1 VTYSGVVCLLLC
13 TAFLWAQTP
22 IIPLHE
28 IRAGMKGSGRTVFS
42 GDRIEEFGVEILG
55 VLENVGPQQ
64 SLILARLSGGPLA
77 QTGVLQGMSGSPVY
91 IGGRLA
97 GAVALSFQFSKEPI
111 AGIRPI
117 EEMLRD
123 VRAEK
128 RRPASARMA
137 GELPNLIPVTAQ
149 QQEIAAG
156 GSRLVEIATPVTFS
170 GFTRET
176 IEHFA
181 PQLRMLGL
189 EPSQGLSGGGGSRSQ
204 NSGTAPSIRPG
215 SMISVQ
221 LMTGDMTISA
231 EGTVTHVEG
240 KRIYAFGHRFL
251 SIGDTE
257 LPFARAEVL
266 TLLPNLAS
274 SFKISAAREWLG
286 AVTADRSTVVAGEL
300 GRKGA
305 MAPLRIRVIRRG
317 SAPVERSYRMEMAS
331 DRAVAPFL
339 FQMAVFSAI
348 DATERGLGA
357 SSFELRGII
366 RLGPSTPPV
375 RIKNLYSGDFGLAG
389 QASVGAALPLFYA
402 LQSGFDTL
410 KLQGIELEIESFPE
424 KKSAQIA
431 QVWASR
437 ASVRPGET
445 VELRV
450 AFTRDDGTETVRLAR
465 YTVPVG
471 APLGPM
477 QFTVADGQTTNW
489 LEYRSLL
496 TSSPRSVQQLVS
508 FLNGLR
514 ENTKAYIR
522 VWRPDPVYQIQGEDL
537 PNPPA
542 SIALLLGKAQA
553 SVGGPALR
561 NAKLAELAIDAG
573 GVAVSGSRTIQVE
586 VKE

>member
-1 VTYSGVVCLLLC
+1 MIYSGVVYLLC
-13 TAFLWAQTP
+13 AASLWAQTP

-28 IRAGMKGSGRTVFS
+28 IRAGMKGSGKTVFS

-64 SLILARLSGGPLA
+64 SLILARLTGGPLA

-123 VRAEK
+123 VRTERLRAAPG
-128 RRPASARMA
+128 RTPGDPST
-137 GELPNLIPVTAQ
+137 LIPAMAQ

-156 GSRLVEIATPVTFS
+156 GGRLVDIATPVTFS

-181 PQLRMLGL
+181 PQLRSLGL
-189 EPSQGLSGGGGSRSQ
+189 APSQGLSGGGGFRAQ
-204 NSGTAPSIRPG
+204 NPEKAPSIKPG

-221 LMTGDMTISA
+221 LMTGHMAISA
-231 EGTVTHVEG
+231 EGTVTHIEG
-240 KRIYAFGHRFL
+240 KRVYAFGHRFL

-266 TLLPNLAS
+266 TLLPNLSS

-300 GRKGA
+300 GRKAA
-305 MAPLRIRVIRRG
+305 MAPLHIRVIRRG
-317 SAPVERSYRMEMAS
+317 SKPVERSYHMEMAS
-331 DRAVAPFL
+331 DRALAPFL

-348 DATERGLGA
+348 DATERSLGA
-357 SSFELRGII
+357 SSFGLTGII
-366 RLGPSTPPV
+366 RLGPNTPPI
-375 RIKNLYSGDFGLAG
+375 RIRNLYSGDLGLAG

-424 KKSAQIA
+424 KKSAQIG

-437 ASVRPGET
+437 VSVRPGET
-445 VELRV
+445 IELRV
-450 AFTRDDGTETVRLAR
+450 VFTRDDGTEAVQMVR
-465 YTVPVG
+465 YPIPIG
-471 APLGPM
+471 APLGPL

-496 TSSPRSVQQLVS
+496 TSPPRTVQQLVS

-514 ENTKAYIR
+514 ENTKAYVR

-553 SVGGPALR
+553 TAGGAPLR
-561 NAKLAELAIDAG
+561 NAKLAELVIDAG
-573 GVAVSGSRTIQVE
+573 GLAVSGSRTIQVE